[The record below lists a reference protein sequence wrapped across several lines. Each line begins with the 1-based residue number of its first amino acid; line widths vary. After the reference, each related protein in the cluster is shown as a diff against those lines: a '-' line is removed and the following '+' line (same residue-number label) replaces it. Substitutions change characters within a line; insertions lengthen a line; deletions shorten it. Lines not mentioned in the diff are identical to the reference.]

1 MNKYIY
7 LHLFFLSTMLE
18 DQSSLYPVSRKG
30 SRNVVQGEQSDVNP
44 NVRILK
50 VISFFK
56 LSHLTLL

>member
-1 MNKYIY
+1 
-7 LHLFFLSTMLE
+7 MLE
-18 DQSSLYPVSRKG
+18 DQSSLYPVSRER